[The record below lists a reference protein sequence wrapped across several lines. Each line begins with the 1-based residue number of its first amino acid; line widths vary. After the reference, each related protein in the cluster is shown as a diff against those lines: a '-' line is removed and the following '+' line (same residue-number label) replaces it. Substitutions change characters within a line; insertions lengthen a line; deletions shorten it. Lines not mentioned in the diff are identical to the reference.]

1 MSKIIV
7 RRQEYANN
15 GTHANEIE
23 AVVQQNLIAN
33 TLSSATDI
41 AASVGL
47 VKSETDGIKESLT
60 TLSDPPNDGFTLLV
74 SNTTLVGGFCS
85 RVGRIVVFNI
95 VFTATGSAQIASGT
109 NIVEFPYHNAT
120 RCDFQLR
127 SLEGAVMSDL
137 YLARGSSRGAVN
149 GTALA
154 ANDKTYFASGAFL
167 TND

>member
-47 VKSETDGIKESLT
+47 VKSETDAIKESLST
-60 TLSDPPNDGFTLLV
+60 YPSMTFFGGYGKYYKTYQTSIDAAVNMVTPTSDNDGYFTIDNAGSISGYGNRQFIFGWVNSAKNYGWCFVCAFGTMACGRRNGASTFTL
-74 SNTTLVGGFCS
+74 T
-85 RVGRIVVFNI
+85 
-95 VFTATGSAQIASGT
+95 
-109 NIVEFPYHNAT
+109 
-120 RCDFQLR
+120 QL
-127 SLEGAVMSDL
+127 S
-137 YLARGSSRGAVN
+137 
-149 GTALA
+149 
-154 ANDKTYFASGAFL
+154 
-167 TND
+167 

>member
-1 MSKIIV
+1 MSA
-7 RRQEYANN
+7 R
-15 GTHANEIE
+15 
-23 AVVQQNLIAN
+23 
-33 TLSSATDI
+33 
-41 AASVGL
+41 
-47 VKSETDGIKESLT
+47 KESLT

-95 VFTATGSAQIASGT
+95 VFIATGSAQIASGT
-109 NIVEFPYHNAT
+109 NIVEFPYHNNAA

-137 YLARGSSRGAVN
+137 YLAVGSKRGAVN
-149 GTALA
+149 GIALSA
-154 ANDKTYFASGAFL
+154 GGRTYSVSGAFY